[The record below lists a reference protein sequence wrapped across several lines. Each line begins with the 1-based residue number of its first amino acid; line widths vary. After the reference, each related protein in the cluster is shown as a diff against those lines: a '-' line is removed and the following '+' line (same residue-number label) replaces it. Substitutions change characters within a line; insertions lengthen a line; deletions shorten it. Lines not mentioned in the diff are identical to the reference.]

1 MSQVQPISI
10 GCKNA
15 SDMTGMS
22 WEACLRFARA
32 AGVPIT
38 RVGHRTYVI
47 PAAPMK
53 EALQRAAATSSAD
66 EHANALAAAKAELAL
81 DISAKPKYTK

>member
-1 MSQVQPISI
+1 
-10 GCKNA
+10 
-15 SDMTGMS
+15 
-22 WEACLRFARA
+22 
-32 AGVPIT
+32 
-38 RVGHRTYVI
+38 
-47 PAAPMK
+47 MK